1 MVVLKRLSAFS
12 WVAEV
17 LATPS
22 AFPQVMGKARSR
34 VVPEAVK
41 NEHSTDDFSPDPLPG
56 WEDQGR
62 ASPIPAP
69 AAPQPGRFRRQSRE
83 WCGSAVPAPW

>member
-41 NEHSTDDFSPDPLPG
+41 NEHSTDDFSPDPLPC
-56 WEDQGR
+56 
-62 ASPIPAP
+62 PAP
-69 AAPQPGRFRRQSRE
+69 H
-83 WCGSAVPAPW
+83 